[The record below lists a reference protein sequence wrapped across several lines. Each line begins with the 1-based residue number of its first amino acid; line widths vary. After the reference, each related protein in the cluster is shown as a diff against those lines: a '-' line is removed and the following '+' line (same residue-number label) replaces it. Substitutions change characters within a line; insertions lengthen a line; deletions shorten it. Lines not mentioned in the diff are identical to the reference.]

1 MTTIN
6 SISRQ
11 PTQQDYASPSQ
22 FKFSMAKL
30 PKVEFFCTE
39 VNIPGISLGN
49 ATQLT
54 TLRDI
59 PLPGTK
65 LEFGDLSLTFLVDE
79 KLQNYQELFRW
90 IMAIGFPEDR
100 AQFKSFRQENVGQ
113 FPTSQSKIN
122 APSDTP
128 KPRTPDGAMYSDA
141 TLTILSN
148 KNNPVLNVNFSNV
161 YPVSLS
167 ALQYTN
173 DQSDTQYMSAT
184 ATFQYQLFKFE
195 SL

>member
-1 MTTIN
+1 MGDAIF
-6 SISRQ
+6 
-11 PTQQDYASPSQ
+11 PTP
-22 FKFSMAKL
+22 FK
-30 PKVEFFCTE
+30 
-39 VNIPGISLGN
+39 
-49 ATQLT
+49 
-54 TLRDI
+54 DI
-59 PLPGTK
+59 PVLPDKVTFEN
-65 LEFGDLSLTFLVDE
+65 LELTFLVDE
-79 KLQNYQELFRW
+79 KLQNYQELFNW

>member
-1 MTTIN
+1 MGDAIF
-6 SISRQ
+6 
-11 PTQQDYASPSQ
+11 PTP
-22 FKFSMAKL
+22 FK
-30 PKVEFFCTE
+30 
-39 VNIPGISLGN
+39 
-49 ATQLT
+49 
-54 TLRDI
+54 DI
-59 PLPGTK
+59 PVLPDKVTFEN
-65 LEFGDLSLTFLVDE
+65 LEITFLVDE
-79 KLQNYQELFRW
+79 KLQNYQELFNW
-90 IMAIGFPEDR
+90 IMSIGFPEDR
-100 AQFKSFRQENVGQ
+100 AQFKSFRQEIVGQ

>member
-1 MTTIN
+1 MDFQKI
-6 SISRQ
+6 
-11 PTQQDYASPSQ
+11 Y
-22 FKFSMAKL
+22 
-30 PKVEFFCTE
+30 
-39 VNIPGISLGN
+39 
-49 ATQLT
+49 
-54 TLRDI
+54 
-59 PLPGTK
+59 
-65 LEFGDLSLTFLVDE
+65 
-79 KLQNYQELFRW
+79 
-90 IMAIGFPEDR
+90 
-100 AQFKSFRQENVGQ
+100 QFKSFRQENVDQ

-184 ATFQYQLFKFE
+184 QLFNINYLNLN

>member
-1 MTTIN
+1 
-6 SISRQ
+6 
-11 PTQQDYASPSQ
+11 
-22 FKFSMAKL
+22 
-30 PKVEFFCTE
+30 
-39 VNIPGISLGN
+39 
-49 ATQLT
+49 
-54 TLRDI
+54 
-59 PLPGTK
+59 
-65 LEFGDLSLTFLVDE
+65 
-79 KLQNYQELFRW
+79 
-90 IMAIGFPEDR
+90 
-100 AQFKSFRQENVGQ
+100 
-113 FPTSQSKIN
+113 
-122 APSDTP
+122 
-128 KPRTPDGAMYSDA
+128 MYSDA